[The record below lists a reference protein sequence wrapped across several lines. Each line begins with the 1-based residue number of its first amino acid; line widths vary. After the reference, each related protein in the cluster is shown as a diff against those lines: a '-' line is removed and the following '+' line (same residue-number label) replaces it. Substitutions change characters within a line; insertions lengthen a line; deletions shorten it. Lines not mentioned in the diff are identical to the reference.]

1 MMMPYKKLSRRQMLT
16 IPAVAGLAASSA
28 SAMNTPQPAPPLAFR
43 LADQKTTI
51 DLVKYRGKVV
61 VLEFLLT
68 TCPHCQRCSSIMQK
82 LSKEFGEKDVQM
94 LGCAVNDMSHML
106 IAEYSQKLGLTYP
119 VGYGSRE
126 MSHQFLQ
133 HPFMKTM
140 YMPQLVIIDRK
151 GVIRHHHPG
160 EDKDFYSSEEAN
172 MRKEVAL
179 LVKEG
184 APAGATKKAA
194 PKKAAKQS

>member
-1 MMMPYKKLSRRQMLT
+1 MLMSPKKLSRRKMITL
-16 IPAVAGLAASSA
+16 PLAAGFASSVA
-28 SAMNTPQPAPPLAFR
+28 AAMNTPQQAPPLAFR

-51 DLVKYRGKVV
+51 DLTNYRGKVV

-82 LSKEFGEKDVQM
+82 LYKEFGEKDVQM

-106 IAEYSQKLGLTYP
+106 IAEYSQKLSLTYP

-151 GVIRHHHPG
+151 GVIRYIGSGTSPTRIAEMQAMIEKLLA
-160 EDKDFYSSEEAN
+160 EDTN
-172 MRKEVAL
+172 
-179 LVKEG
+179 
-184 APAGATKKAA
+184 
-194 PKKAAKQS
+194 